1 MDHRGELLRLQLDR
15 VEVLSVVRT
24 ALEEL
29 GYRAEDVSD
38 EGAGTVEIRW
48 YGATRVGDLSREEA
62 EVIARRVTPAIAREH
77 GLDTAAGKALER
89 TVADAL
95 HDCFTS
101 HTLGAGVP
109 PGALRARCSRA
120 VEAAARPLIGLD
132 GARELAAAL
141 WRDLDTRSEQ
151 AI

>member
-1 MDHRGELLRLQLDR
+1 MDHRGELLRLRLDR
-15 VEVLSVVRT
+15 DGVLSAVRA
-24 ALEEL
+24 ALGEL
-29 GYRAEDVSD
+29 GYRAENVSD
-38 EGAGTVEIRW
+38 EGAGTVGVRW

-77 GLDTAAGKALER
+77 GLDTAAGKGLER
-89 TVADAL
+89 TVAEAL
-95 HDCFTS
+95 YGYFIA
-101 HTLGAGVP
+101 HTLGAGVD
-109 PGALRARCSRA
+109 PGALRAECSRA
-120 VEAAARPLIGLD
+120 VDAAARPLIGLD